1 MGQMTYKDYYKILGI
16 SKNASTD
23 EVKKAYRKLA
33 IKYHPDK
40 NKGDK
45 SAEDRFKEINEANEV
60 LSDPE
65 KRKKYDTFGED
76 WRHYQASGGNESQ
89 FDWSK
94 YAHQRGGAQAG
105 NGDEGFGNFE
115 FRDIFGGQGAS
126 DFFEMLF
133 GRGPTAAAGRRTSA
147 RKGQD
152 AEAEL
157 PISLEEAYH
166 GATKLFE
173 LNGQTIRIR
182 INPGV
187 EDKQV
192 LRLAGK
198 GSPGARG
205 GQAGDLY
212 LSIKLLPHPEYERKG
227 NDLSRD
233 LQVPLYTAV
242 LGGKVEVNT
251 LKGIVKVDVQ
261 PGTQNGQTLRLAGL
275 GMPIYN
281 EQGKFGDLYVRTVV
295 QIPTKLSEEE
305 QSMFQKLAE
314 LQRRS

>member
-1 MGQMTYKDYYKILGI
+1 MTYKDYYKILGI
-16 SKNASTD
+16 GKSASTD

-89 FDWSK
+89 FDWSR
-94 YAHQRGGAQAG
+94 YARQRGGPQEG
-105 NGDEGFGNFE
+105 NGDQDFGSFE
-115 FRDIFGGQGAS
+115 FRDVFGGQGAS
-126 DFFEMLF
+126 DFFETLF
-133 GRGPTAAAGRRTSA
+133 GRGPTASAGRRTSA

-157 PISLEEAYH
+157 PITLEDAYS

-182 INPGV
+182 INPGMQ
-187 EDKQV
+187 DKQV
-192 LRLAGK
+192 LRLGGK
-198 GSPGARG
+198 GSQGSRG
-205 GQAGDLY
+205 GPAGDLF
-212 LSIKLLPHPEYERKG
+212 LSIRVLPHPEFERKG
-227 NDLSRD
+227 DDLYRD
-233 LQVPLYTAV
+233 LLVPLYTAV

-251 LKGIVKVDVQ
+251 LKGTVKVDIQ

-275 GMPIYN
+275 GMPVYN
-281 EQGKFGDLYVRTVV
+281 EQGRFGDLYAKTVV
-295 QIPTKLSEEE
+295 QIPTRLSQEE
-305 QSMFQKLAE
+305 QSMFKKLAE
-314 LQRRS
+314 LQRKG

>member
-1 MGQMTYKDYYKILGI
+1 MTYKDYYKILGI
-16 SKNASTD
+16 SKNASTE

-45 SAEDRFKEINEANEV
+45 TAEDRFKEINEANEV

-76 WRHYQASGGNESQ
+76 WRHYQATGGQESQ

-94 YAHQRGGAQAG
+94 YTRQRGGRQEPS
-105 NGDEGFGNFE
+105 GDEGFGNFE
-115 FRDIFGGQGAS
+115 FRDVFGGQGAS

-133 GRGPTAAAGRRTSA
+133 GRGPTAGAGRRSST

-157 PISLEEAYH
+157 PISLEDAYH

-198 GSPGARG
+198 GSSGSRG
-205 GQAGDLY
+205 GQPGDLY
-212 LSIKLLPHPEYERKG
+212 LSIKVLPHPEFERKG
-227 NDLSRD
+227 NDLYRD
-233 LQVPLYTAV
+233 LPVPLYTAV

-251 LKGIVKVDVQ
+251 LKGTVKVDIQ

-275 GMPIYN
+275 GMPLYS
-281 EQGKFGDLYVRTVV
+281 EQERFGDLYVKTLV

-305 QSMFQKLAE
+305 QAMFRKLAD
-314 LQRRS
+314 LQKGR

>member
-1 MGQMTYKDYYKILGI
+1 MTYKDYYKILGI
-16 SKNASTD
+16 DKNASTD

-94 YAHQRGGAQAG
+94 YAGQRGGAHAG
-105 NGDEGFGNFE
+105 NGNEGFGTFE

-126 DFFEMLF
+126 DFFEALF
-133 GRGPTAAAGRRTSA
+133 GRGPSTAGGRRSSSP
-147 RKGQD
+147 RKGRD

-157 PISLEEAYH
+157 PITLEEAYL
-166 GATKLFE
+166 GTTKLLD

-182 INPGV
+182 INPGM

-198 GSPGARG
+198 GSSGPRG
-205 GQAGDLY
+205 GQPGDLF
-212 LSIKLLPHPEYERKG
+212 LTVRVLPHTEFERKG
-227 NDLSRD
+227 DDLYRD
-233 LQVPLYTAV
+233 LPIPLYTAV

-251 LKGIVKVDVQ
+251 LKGVVKVDIQ
-261 PGTQNGQTLRLAGL
+261 PGTQNGQTLRLSGL
-275 GMPIYN
+275 GMPLYN
-281 EQGKFGDLYVRTVV
+281 EQGRFGDLYARTVV
-295 QIPTKLSEEE
+295 QIPTQLSEEE
-305 QSMFQKLAE
+305 QGMFQKLAE
-314 LQRRS
+314 LRKRR

>member
-1 MGQMTYKDYYKILGI
+1 MIYKDYYKILGI
-16 SKNASTD
+16 GKNASTD

-45 SAEDRFKEINEANEV
+45 TAEDRFKEINEAHEV

-76 WRHYQASGGNESQ
+76 WRHYQAAGGNESQ

-94 YAHQRGGAQAG
+94 YARQRGGAQAG
-105 NGDEGFGNFE
+105 NRDQEFGSFE

-126 DFFEMLF
+126 DFFETLF
-133 GRGPTAAAGRRTSA
+133 GRGPTASAGRRTST

-157 PISLEEAYH
+157 SIALEEAYH
-166 GATKLFE
+166 GATKHFD

-182 INPGV
+182 INPGI
-187 EDKQV
+187 EDKQI
-192 LRLAGK
+192 LRLSGK
-198 GSPGARG
+198 GSPGPRG

-212 LSIKLLPHPEYERKG
+212 LSIRVLPHPEFERKG
-227 NDLSRD
+227 NDLYRN
-233 LQVPLYTAV
+233 LPVPLYTAV

-251 LKGIVKVDVQ
+251 LKGTVKVDIQ

-275 GMPIYN
+275 GMPLYS
-281 EQGKFGDLYVRTVV
+281 EEGRFGDLYVKTVV
-295 QIPTKLSEEE
+295 QIPTQLGDEE
-305 QSMFQKLAE
+305 QRLFRKLAE
-314 LQRRS
+314 LESKR

>member
-1 MGQMTYKDYYKILGI
+1 MNYRDYYKILGV

-23 EVKKAYRKLA
+23 EIKKAYRKLA

-65 KRKKYDTFGED
+65 KRKKYDAFGED
-76 WRHYQASGGNESQ
+76 WRHYQATGGQEGQ

-94 YAHQRGGAQAG
+94 YARQRGGRQANEG
-105 NGDEGFGNFE
+105 AGDFE

-133 GRGPTAAAGRRTSA
+133 GRGPTTSAGRRSSS

-157 PISLEEAYH
+157 PVSLEEAYH

-187 EDKQV
+187 EDQQV
-192 LRLAGK
+192 LRLGGK
-198 GSPGARG
+198 GAAGSRG
-205 GQAGDLY
+205 GAPGDLY
-212 LSIKLLPHPEYERKG
+212 LSIRILPHPEFERKG
-227 NDLSRD
+227 NDLYRELS
-233 LQVPLYTAV
+233 VPLYTAV
-242 LGGKVEVNT
+242 LGGKAEVNT
-251 LKGIVKVDVQ
+251 LKGAVKVDIQ

-281 EQGKFGDLYVRTVV
+281 EQGRFGDLYVTTVV
-295 QIPTKLSEEE
+295 QIPRKLSEEE
-305 QSMFQKLAE
+305 LTMFRKLAD
-314 LQRRS
+314 LQRKG

>member
-1 MGQMTYKDYYKILGI
+1 MTYKDYYKILGI
-16 SKNASTD
+16 GKNASTD

-89 FDWSK
+89 FDWSR
-94 YAHQRGGAQAG
+94 YARQRGGPQEG
-105 NGDEGFGNFE
+105 NGDQDFGSFE

-126 DFFEMLF
+126 DFFETLF
-133 GRGPTAAAGRRTSA
+133 GRGPTAGAGRRTSA

-157 PISLEEAYH
+157 PITLEEAYN

-182 INPGV
+182 INPGMQ
-187 EDKQV
+187 DKQV
-192 LRLAGK
+192 LRLGGK
-198 GSPGARG
+198 GSQGSRG
-205 GQAGDLY
+205 GQAGDLF
-212 LSIKLLPHPEYERKG
+212 LSIRVLPHPEFERKG
-227 NDLSRD
+227 NDLYHD
-233 LQVPLYTAV
+233 LPVPLYTAV

-251 LKGIVKVDVQ
+251 LKGTVKVDIQ

-275 GMPIYN
+275 GMPVYN
-281 EQGKFGDLYVRTVV
+281 EQGRFGDLYARTVV
-295 QIPTKLSEEE
+295 QIPTRLSQEE

-314 LQRRS
+314 LQRKG